1 AAILISGVGTA
12 AVRALGIMLAV
23 QGTLSLGSLL
33 AFYALLAQL
42 YNPIVRLTQ
51 FLKVASGTMVAVERI
66 VEVLEEPEP
75 LTDRPNARPIVQ
87 PRGELIFRNVSFRYR
102 ASGPLV
108 LHGVSLA
115 IQPGMRVGIVGP
127 SGSGKSTL
135 LALAPRLYEVA
146 DNQGTVMLDGQDVG
160 DLRLSDLRR
169 VVCLVPQ
176 EAALF

>member
-51 FLKVASGTMVAVERI
+51 FQNVASGTMVAVERI
-66 VEVLEEPEP
+66 AEVLEEPEP
-75 LTDRPNARPIVQ
+75 LTDRPNARPIV
-87 PRGELIFRNVSFRYR
+87 RSCGALAFRDVSFAYR
-102 ASGPLV
+102 PGGVHV
-108 LHGVSLA
+108 LNGVSLDVK
-115 IQPGMRVGIVGP
+115 PGMRVGILGA

-135 LALAPRLYEVA
+135 LALAPRLY
-146 DNQGTVMLDGQDVG
+146 
-160 DLRLSDLRR
+160 
-169 VVCLVPQ
+169 
-176 EAALF
+176 